1 MSMPGLQGAPS
12 QMTQE
17 PMPKSQMTQE
27 GMPQEV
33 HLSVDHSVAA
43 AMHVAANTNLTFD
56 LLSFLPEAERW
67 AHNLW
72 LKHCVASCGVSLSQG
87 KYCSA
92 SRARV
97 VFSFSQQ
104 LPEP

>member
-1 MSMPGLQGAPS
+1 MPGSQGAPS

-17 PMPKSQMTQE
+17 PRPEAQIAQE

-43 AMHVAANTNLTFD
+43 AMHVAVSTNLTSG
-56 LLSFLPEAERW
+56 LLSFLQEAERW

-72 LKHCVASCGVSLSQG
+72 LNLGTCGAQ
-87 KYCSA
+87 YQPPD
-92 SRARV
+92 
-97 VFSFSQQ
+97 FIQQ
-104 LPEP
+104 TCRTVMVL

>member
-1 MSMPGLQGAPS
+1 MSVSMPELQGAPRP
-12 QMTQE
+12 E
-17 PMPKSQMTQE
+17 AQMTQE

-33 HLSVDHSVAA
+33 HLSVDYSVAA
-43 AMHVAANTNLTFD
+43 AMHVAVSTNLTSD

-87 KYCSA
+87 KYRSA
-92 SRARV
+92 SRARMI
-97 VFSFSQQ
+97 FSFSQQ

>member
-1 MSMPGLQGAPS
+1 MLGLQGAPS

-17 PMPKSQMTQE
+17 PMPESQMAQE

-43 AMHVAANTNLTFD
+43 AMRVAASTNLTSG
-56 LLSFLPEAERW
+56 LLSFLQEAERW

-72 LKHCVASCGVSLSQG
+72 LGLGTCGAQDS
-87 KYCSA
+87 KPWA
-92 SRARV
+92 DDRAPNPLMV
-97 VFSFSQQ
+97 MDV
-104 LPEP
+104 